1 MGEYS
6 EGNKKGKKYYWIK
19 LTDDFLFSDLRIKK
33 LRKIA
38 GGDTYTI
45 IYLKLMLL
53 SKNNKGVIEYEGIEN
68 NVSEE
73 LALKLDEDI
82 ENIKMTISYLN
93 QTGLLEIKDP
103 INQDIYL
110 PQAETLIGSESLSAE
125 RVRQFRERQKQKK
138 ILEASVTPLLQCN
151 TKTLHCNKVVTKCND
166 REEKEKIR
174 IEKKIELNKK
184 EKELD
189 SFDFEN
195 LYEELYKN
203 KE

>member
-174 IEKKIELNKK
+174 IEKKIELDKK
-184 EKELD
+184 KKELD

>member
-174 IEKKIELNKK
+174 IEKKIELDKKK
-184 EKELD
+184 ERIR
-189 SFDFEN
+189 
-195 LYEELYKN
+195 
-203 KE
+203 